1 MNATAVDYQPVEP
14 ASTEG
19 LADLFHSTKT
29 PIIEQGDSDQTPII
43 DQGDPDH
50 WTLSIAAQQ
59 LQVSVVTI
67 RRKLQKGQLTGYK
80 VQGTNGLEWR
90 IIPPDYLLR
99 AEQGDSD
106 QTPIIEQSD
115 SGQTPITEQGDSDQ
129 TPVNDQGDPD
139 HVVIDALLKQLANA
153 QKELQAAV
161 WRNGYLEAQLE
172 AERQQVKLLTDSQ
185 HKPGWW
191 TKFMSW
197 FKRA

>member
-29 PIIEQGDSDQTPII
+29 PII
-43 DQGDPDH
+43 
-50 WTLSIAAQQ
+50 
-59 LQVSVVTI
+59 
-67 RRKLQKGQLTGYK
+67 
-80 VQGTNGLEWR
+80 
-90 IIPPDYLLR
+90 
-99 AEQGDSD
+99 EQGDSD